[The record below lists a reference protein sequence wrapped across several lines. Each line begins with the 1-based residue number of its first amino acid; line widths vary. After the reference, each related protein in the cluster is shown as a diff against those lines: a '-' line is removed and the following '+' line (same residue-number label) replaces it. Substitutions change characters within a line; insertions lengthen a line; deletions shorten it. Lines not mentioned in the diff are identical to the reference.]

1 MFQKMEDKIIV
12 AVGNHPVLYDQ
23 SLFTYRD
30 TNRRSQAWRE
40 VAETVGHTGRF
51 ISSVLPL
58 NGQLAGR
65 DSVFSQHAMLHK
77 IAVTLM
83 S

>member
-1 MFQKMEDKIIV
+1 MEEKIIV

-40 VAETVGHTGRF
+40 MAETVGETGGF
-51 ISSVLPL
+51 SPVWGVYIQFTSFEWT
-58 NGQLAGR
+58 AGT
-65 DSVFSQHAMLHK
+65 DSIFSQHAMLHK
-77 IAVTLM
+77 IAP
-83 S
+83 